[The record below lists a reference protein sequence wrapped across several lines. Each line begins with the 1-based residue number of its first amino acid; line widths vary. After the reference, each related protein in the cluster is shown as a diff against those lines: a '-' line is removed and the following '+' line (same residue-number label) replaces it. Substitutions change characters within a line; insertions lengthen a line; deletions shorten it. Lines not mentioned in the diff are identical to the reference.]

1 MDRPLPPLREP
12 GALHSDIPEKHILR
26 CSYEGKSVL
35 LFSLSDTSKEILTRE
50 KKKNTSDQETVV
62 KIDDIVIMMGKIQIN
77 MSNHRRVYHG
87 K

>member
-50 KKKNTSDQETVV
+50 KKNTSDQETVV